1 MTAHLTK
8 LCQFPLYS
16 ITKKPPQS
24 IENFIKNE
32 DLPPT
37 AKHVKS
43 KAKQST
49 FCLLPKIHTPGRPI
63 VWLSACS
70 CPTENISEYLDSL
83 LLPIAQ
89 SLPIYTKGTTH
100 ALNIFK
106 QMNAAKTF
114 QPQLLFTLDV
124 VSLYTSIP
132 HRDGLRVLSF
142 FLDRRPPEACYPS
155 TTTLAQLAELVLT
168 LNTLEFDVQIFHQ
181 VSRVAMG
188 TKMGPSYACL
198 FMGHHEHLILESF
211 TGPMP
216 ELYKRNEVHWW
227 RLWSFVELRRCVSLL
242 S

>member
-63 VWLSACS
+63 VRLSACS

-216 ELYKRNEVHWW
+216 ELYKRNEVH
-227 RLWSFVELRRCVSLL
+227 
-242 S
+242 